1 MQSTFG
7 GQGELQQR
15 LYGFYGV
22 ALAALCKANIPFLVG
37 GAYALA
43 HYTGIVRHTKDLDIF
58 ARPHDCERIL
68 QVLGE
73 AGYHPE
79 HTAPH
84 WIAKVFSGEDYIDVI
99 FNSGNGIVPVDDAW
113 FAHAVEAEMLGHA
126 VQLCPAEETIW
137 SKAFIMERERF
148 DGADVAHLLRACAPH
163 LDWARLLW
171 RFGSH
176 WRVLLSH
183 LVLFGFIYPGER
195 WRIPDGVMRE
205 LSARLAADGDLV
217 PGERLCCGTFLSRE
231 QYLADIEQWGY
242 ADCRL
247 RLGAMTAQDIAR
259 WTDAIDRERPA
270 AAA

>member
-58 ARPHDCERIL
+58 ARSRDCERIL
-68 QVLGE
+68 QVL
-73 AGYHPE
+73 AKTGYHPE

-99 FNSGNGIVPVDDAW
+99 FNSGNGIASVDDAW
-113 FAHAVEAEMLGHA
+113 FTHAVEAEMLGHA
-126 VQLCPAEETIW
+126 VQLCPPEETIW
-137 SKAFIMERERF
+137 SKAFVMERERY
-148 DGADVAHLLRACAPH
+148 DGADVAHLLRACGEY
-163 LDWARLLW
+163 LDWRRLLH
-171 RFGSH
+171 RFGAH

-183 LVLFGFIYPGER
+183 LILFGFIYPAER
-195 WRIPDGVMRE
+195 TRIPTWVMQELLDRVRRE
-205 LSARLAADGDLV
+205 LQSHPRAARV
-217 PGERLCCGTFLSRE
+217 CQGTLLSRAE
-231 QYLADIEQWGY
+231 YLIDIEQWGY
-242 ADCRL
+242 EDARVL
-247 RLGAMTAQDIAR
+247 PRGPMTPEEIAQ
-259 WTDAIDRERPA
+259 WTAAIDREKRT
-270 AAA
+270 